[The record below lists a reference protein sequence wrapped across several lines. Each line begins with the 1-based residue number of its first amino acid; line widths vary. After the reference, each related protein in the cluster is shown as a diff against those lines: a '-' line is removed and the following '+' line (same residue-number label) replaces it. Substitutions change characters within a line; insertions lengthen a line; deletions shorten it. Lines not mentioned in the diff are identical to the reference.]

1 MKALRVLIILPA
13 FFVTIAVLPGRVRGS
28 DLEAVPTTELETK
41 FKEAEAILYDLLLP
55 NTMARTQPR
64 SKQQERGLLNQF
76 ERISAAFKKHP
87 DASVRFLAAKVAS
100 TPSDDQDPAFCA
112 LQLLY
117 EINTEASRK
126 VIREA
131 QNHPD
136 EVVSRL
142 AKGMV
147 DESHDALWGFRN
159 EKKDGT

>member
-1 MKALRVLIILPA
+1 MKALGMVIILLA
-13 FFVTIAVLPGRVRGS
+13 FMVTIAVLPEGVQSS
-28 DLEAVPTTELETK
+28 DLEAVPTAELEARL
-41 FKEAEAILYDLLLP
+41 KEAETILYDLLLP

-64 SKQQERGLLNQF
+64 SKQQEQNLLNQF
-76 ERISAAFKKHP
+76 ERISAAFKKDP

-100 TPSDDQDPAFCA
+100 TPSDGKDRAFCA

-142 AKGMV
+142 AKEMV
-147 DESHDALWGFRN
+147 NENHDALWGFRN
-159 EKKDGT
+159 QKKDGT